1 MEEVKQKSDEIVL
14 KVGFIKQDL
23 KKNFITNLAI
33 ALQIKV
39 NFIQQAGELIV
50 SDFIKVRC

>member
-1 MEEVKQKSDEIVL
+1 MEEVKYRCDIKVI

-39 NFIQQAGELIV
+39 NFIQQAGE
-50 SDFIKVRC
+50 

>member
-1 MEEVKQKSDEIVL
+1 MEKVKQKCDKKIL

-33 ALQIKV
+33 ALKIKV
-39 NFIQQAGELIV
+39 NFIQQAGE
-50 SDFIKVRC
+50 